1 MNNDLRRGRHSS
13 AGEPHFSATLRRLEQ
28 SVFGGARVA
37 CVSAGEQHSAFVT
50 LQGDLYMCGTQ
61 NPGPQQPMLDNGIP
75 TAVRRVRGCCQG
87 ICGDWALAVPM
98 LVPSGVFGG
107 RRVGHWFLSAA
118 TKLALAMGTHPR
130 LGQGAGARCEFQDMP
145 SHLLRAIVEDAEQ
158 PALSS

>member
-1 MNNDLRRGRHSS
+1 VNNDLRRGRHSS

-28 SVFGGARVA
+28 SVFGGANVA

-50 LQGDLYMCGTQ
+50 VHGDLYMCGTQ
-61 NPGPQQPMLDNGIP
+61 NPGPQQPMLDNCIP

-130 LGQGAGARCEFQDMP
+130 LGQGAGARC
-145 SHLLRAIVEDAEQ
+145 
-158 PALSS
+158 